1 MDEGLRAFAQLKAQ
15 VLNRYRQAY
24 PHFQGTLADF
34 RQADILNFQTML
46 EQQLQDR
53 VSEKWFYTHLKISH
67 NEKLPRIDTLDLL
80 ARFVG
85 HASWEAFC
93 FAQARAPWNNRRA
106 WSVGLSLLGLLL
118 LLGAFSWWPK
128 PENEL
133 TLCFVDALRQQAIT
147 EVPVSVGVWVDGK
160 MVDQHQV
167 EDGQSCVEI
176 NIKNHDVSALIST
189 APYYFPDTILAESL
203 LRTDKREVYLQ
214 ADDYALMIHYFSNSK
229 VADWKKRR
237 QQLQQIFAEEA
248 VIYQVDPAGRYGMDI
263 LNKTEFINRMT
274 IPINT
279 LRAVEVLQS
288 TYLDGQIIELRFTVK
303 EQ

>member
-1 MDEGLRAFAQLKAQ
+1 MDEGLRAFAQLKTA
-15 VLNRYRQAY
+15 VLDRYRQAY

-34 RQADILNFQTML
+34 RQADILNFQGML

-53 VSEKWFYTHLKISH
+53 VSEKWFYTHLKVRQ

-85 HASWEAFC
+85 YASWEAFR
-93 FAQARAPWNNRRA
+93 FAQQQGSKRIKSGWAL
-106 WSVGLSLLGLLL
+106 GTGLLGLLL
-118 LLGAFSWWPK
+118 VLAAFRWWPLS
-128 PENEL
+128 EDAV
-133 TLCFVDALRQQAIT
+133 TLCFYDALRQQAIT
-147 EVPVSVGVWVDGK
+147 EVPVNVSMWMEGK
-160 MVDQHQV
+160 MIQQQQA
-167 EDGQSCVEI
+167 EAGQSCIELVFEGQHAS
-176 NIKNHDVSALIST
+176 KLIST
-189 APYYFPDTILAESL
+189 APYYFPDTLAVKTL
-203 LRTDKREVYLQ
+203 GRTDKRDVYLQ

-237 QQLQQIFAEEA
+237 EQLEQIFADDA

-279 LRAVEVLQS
+279 LRGVEVLQT
-288 TYLDGQIIELRFTVK
+288 TYLDGKIIELRFTIK
-303 EQ
+303 ER